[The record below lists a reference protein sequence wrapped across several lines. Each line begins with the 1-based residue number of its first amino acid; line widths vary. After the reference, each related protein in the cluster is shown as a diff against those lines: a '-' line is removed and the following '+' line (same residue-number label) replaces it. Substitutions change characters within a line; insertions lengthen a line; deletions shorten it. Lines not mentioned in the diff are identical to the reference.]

1 MGLHNEIRLP
11 ISKVITPEMFV
22 QFAVKMTY
30 PELWKEKMG
39 DGRVAEFN
47 KTVKN
52 GCIAVPKDKW
62 NEQDKCDLF
71 FI

>member
-1 MGLHNEIRLP
+1 ML
-11 ISKVITPEMFV
+11 V
-22 QFAVKMTY
+22 QFAVKMTH

-39 DGRVAEFN
+39 DGRVAEFH

-52 GCIAVPKDKW
+52 CCIAVPKDKW
-62 NEQDKCDLF
+62 NEQDKYDLF

>member
-1 MGLHNEIRLP
+1 MEG
-11 ISKVITPEMFV
+11 
-22 QFAVKMTY
+22 
-30 PELWKEKMG
+30 KMG

-71 FI
+71 LYRNLTLSK